1 MCCSE
6 ATAAGEPAR
15 EKANF
20 GVLCCRVINGRA
32 FTFSKKRKMNQ
43 FFCVLP
49 NNNKNGETR
58 LNGD

>member
-32 FTFSKKRKMNQ
+32 FTFSKKEK
-43 FFCVLP
+43 
-49 NNNKNGETR
+49 
-58 LNGD
+58 